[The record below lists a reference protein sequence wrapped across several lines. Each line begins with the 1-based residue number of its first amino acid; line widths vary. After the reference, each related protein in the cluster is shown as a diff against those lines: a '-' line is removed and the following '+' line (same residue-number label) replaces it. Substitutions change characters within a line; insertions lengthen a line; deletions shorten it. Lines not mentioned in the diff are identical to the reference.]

1 MAGSLRDGVHAA
13 EEHRHREH
21 VADLEQLTPRQAS
34 RGVCQIMCFS
44 YFTAINEICSSP
56 GYVSSF
62 RGERSI
68 GASCATVVRAGGISE
83 KYCA

>member
-1 MAGSLRDGVHAA
+1 MARTFPIRNSSRRVRPASARSTSPSSFGAA
-13 EEHRHREH
+13 VRFVSH
-21 VADLEQLTPRQAS
+21 D
-34 RGVCQIMCFS
+34 FS

-62 RGERSI
+62 VGVRST
-68 GASCATVVRAGGISE
+68 GATCARVVRAGGISE